1 MIGISHDIVP
11 LIFFAMIAA
20 IVIGPG
26 YIRSYFAAQE
36 RTRLHETLR
45 MALEKGETLPPELVA
60 SLQVAAP
67 ERQAPTSER
76 DLRRAVVFSALGL
89 GLCALGYG
97 LWYGLMSVSYEAA
110 YITGG
115 SIAGIGAVPGLIG
128 LAYLVLWLAKRNAPR
143 A

>member
-11 LIFFAMIAA
+11 LVFFAMIVA
-20 IVIGPG
+20 IFVGPS
-26 YIRSYFAAQE
+26 YIRSHFAAQE
-36 RTRLHETLR
+36 RARLHETLR
-45 MALEKGETLPPELVA
+45 LALEKGQSMPPELIA
-60 SLQVAAP
+60 SLQASVP
-67 ERQAPTSER
+67 ERQLPTAER
-76 DLRRAVVFSALGL
+76 DLRRAVVFSALGV

-115 SIAGIGAVPGLIG
+115 SVAGIGALPGLIG
-128 LAYLVLWLAKRNAPR
+128 LAYFVLWLAKRSAPK